1 MPLGALLAV
10 FWVLSNDQKNI
21 MPNAQHLGKL
31 SRAFLSM
38 LCALAEQLERA
49 TCMKGLSGFLCM
61 QQCSSPKS
69 LFQSSNCKGYSKGQ
83 ILTAWLELS
92 CSEYR
97 LLVIHGCLLKALGI
111 NFLWP
116 CPEKSRCIFLIFQC
130 PCSFTSLFLVWDFSF
145 PSISNPEVIKLA
157 QEMPL
162 GRAFSSPAHRDTSHN
177 PGQELVKLPGYF
189 WGNVFNYAEHILSHT
204 AKSSSAQGWC
214 KRIQETWDA
223 KNLKLWRKYLQV
235 DMAAN
240 WSEFSSLGSV
250 LLTASIWAQRI
261 RTQTQRWLHWELSTQ
276 NMRWNAA
283 SQIRA
288 ENIYIFFPSL
298 CDRRVHREKLWG

>member
-1 MPLGALLAV
+1 MQPPGEHAAAARLCSSTARFVSSRRNRRAPSRMPLGALLAV

-69 LFQSSNCKGYSKGQ
+69 LFQSSNCKGYSTGQ

-130 PCSFTSLFLVWDFSF
+130 PCSFTSLFLV
-145 PSISNPEVIKLA
+145 
-157 QEMPL
+157 
-162 GRAFSSPAHRDTSHN
+162 
-177 PGQELVKLPGYF
+177 
-189 WGNVFNYAEHILSHT
+189 
-204 AKSSSAQGWC
+204 
-214 KRIQETWDA
+214 
-223 KNLKLWRKYLQV
+223 
-235 DMAAN
+235 
-240 WSEFSSLGSV
+240 
-250 LLTASIWAQRI
+250 
-261 RTQTQRWLHWELSTQ
+261 
-276 NMRWNAA
+276 
-283 SQIRA
+283 
-288 ENIYIFFPSL
+288 
-298 CDRRVHREKLWG
+298 